1 MNSTTSSSLAR
12 ASILARTRVYT
23 TTTTWRDVHDDDD
36 DDAVDR
42 RDDECGVVD
51 E

>member
-23 TTTTWRDVHDDDD
+23 TTTTWRAHTTTTTTR
-36 DDAVDR
+36 AVDR
-42 RDDECGVVD
+42 RVDECGVVD